1 MGIYYVGAAM
11 IYEILD
17 DSGNVINTIVADEIF
32 VNQHHPNRYRLVPEP
47 PPPPKWIVTKV
58 AFRFRLTDLEYTSI
72 LAAAKT
78 DVEVQAWYETFNM
91 VQSLDLSSER
101 TIDGVTK
108 LVSKGLLT
116 QDRADTILKTPAE
129 PNESPS

>member
-1 MGIYYVGAAM
+1 MR
-11 IYEILD
+11 YEILD
-17 DSGNVINTIVADEIF
+17 DTGKVINTIIANQEF
-32 VNQHHPNRYRLVPEP
+32 VEEHHANFYRLVPDP

-58 AFRFRLTDLEYTSI
+58 AFRFRLTDSEYTSI